1 MVFMQ
6 TSELDK
12 NINNMKDWRRGR
24 HAIFKLY
31 VHLVFTPKYRRKV
44 FTNEMLVRL
53 EAIMKTQCFLCESE
67 LLELNGEGDHI
78 HMLICYP
85 AKLSVSILVKTLK
98 GVSARRLRQEFYSEI
113 ENKFWGDHFWSPSY
127 CAVSSDGAPLDVIKK
142 YIEEQDRPTSANQ
155 ERMAKV
161 VEARWNKV

>member
-1 MVFMQ
+1 MQ

-24 HAIFKLY
+24 NAVFKLY

-44 FTNEMLVRL
+44 FTHEMLVRL
-53 EAIMKTQCFLCESE
+53 EAIMKEQCSFSESE
-67 LLELNGEGDHI
+67 LLKFNNEGDHI
-78 HMLICYP
+78 HLLICYP

-98 GVSARRLRQEFYSEI
+98 GVSARRLHQEFGPEI
-113 ENKFWGDHFWSPSY
+113 EDKFWEDHFWSPSY
-127 CAVSSDGAPLDVIKK
+127 CAVSADGAPSDVIEK